1 MWLEKEKK
9 IKIRWPNVHHAVK
22 VTISNKT
29 RMKFINRVK
38 VKASLFFI
46 TLVIFFSLQQSEK
59 KQPPMLFCCSI
70 VKNISAYR
78 KLAKCKTNSIKE
90 LDKKKSNDQN
100 MQQFIRKALIINYS
114 TSAFCCCLWYVGCFK
129 TKYIKIWQ

>member
-1 MWLEKEKK
+1 MWLRKEKK

-29 RMKFINRVK
+29 RTKFINRVK

-46 TLVIFFSLQQSEK
+46 TLVIFFSTKRK
-59 KQPPMLFCCSI
+59 KQPPMLFFCCSI
-70 VKNISAYR
+70 VNNISAYR

-90 LDKKKSNDQN
+90 LAKKKSNDQN

-114 TSAFCCCLWYVGCFK
+114 SSAFVVVAVCWLL
-129 TKYIKIWQ
+129 

>member
-1 MWLEKEKK
+1 MWLQKKK

-29 RMKFINRVK
+29 RTKFINRVK

-46 TLVIFFSLQQSEK
+46 TLVIFFPQSEK

-90 LDKKKSNDQN
+90 LAKKKSNDQN

-114 TSAFCCCLWYVGCFK
+114 SSAFVVVAVCWLL
-129 TKYIKIWQ
+129 